1 MFSDFLKKNKKM
13 AWFLAIVRFFLGI
26 VWFRHGF
33 EKISNKS
40 FDASVFLKD
49 AIAKTSGTDPVVQD
63 WWAFIAKYFFLPNVD
78 ILNYLVPIGEFFVG
92 LGLMTGA
99 FTRPALCF
107 ALIMNFSYLLSGSM
121 NINPQMILWSWL
133 LLSARENAGRV
144 GADGW
149 IFSSVKRRM
158 APAPAKPPAKPPV

>member
-1 MFSDFLKKNKKM
+1 MYGLGMGLK
-13 AWFLAIVRFFLGI
+13 
-26 VWFRHGF
+26 
-33 EKISNKS
+33 KISNKS

-63 WWAFIAKYFFLPNVD
+63 WWAFIAKYFFSCRML
-78 ILNYLVPIGEFFVG
+78 IFLNYLVPIGEFFVG

-133 LLSARENAGRV
+133 LLSARDNAGRI

-149 IFSSVKRRM
+149 IFFFYQEENGPGASQAAGQTASVKQLI
-158 APAPAKPPAKPPV
+158 